1 MLASHNIA
9 KSETGFKEMEVIHF
23 DHDCASVWNFDIF
36 RNSKYS
42 FCTPLIMTLS
52 FDDCLL
58 FESMGYLSLFLSS
71 FFLLF
76 FSCFLDGLIHALW
89 LGFFF
94 VFSSFLS

>member
-1 MLASHNIA
+1 
-9 KSETGFKEMEVIHF
+9 
-23 DHDCASVWNFDIF
+23 
-36 RNSKYS
+36 
-42 FCTPLIMTLS
+42 
-52 FDDCLL
+52 
-58 FESMGYLSLFLSS
+58 MGYLSLFLSS